1 VQGFSGSG
9 ALKEGAS
16 VRTSIINR
24 IGLATIA
31 GCVAVGA
38 LPFAGC
44 GGSSSSSTTVASG
57 ASGAAGTAPLS
68 QDEFVSQANAICKE
82 TNDKIVGVNA
92 AQSNSLSD
100 LSAMVQDEIPI
111 NNEAYA
117 KFAALTPP
125 SDLQAKYNELLSGAK
140 AQEALANQFVD
151 AAKTN
156 DVNQANAILDKAKT
170 LSSRQ
175 DSLSKSMGLTEC
187 AKDVSPQG

>member
-1 VQGFSGSG
+1 
-9 ALKEGAS
+9 

-44 GGSSSSSTTVASG
+44 GGSSSSSTTVASGASG